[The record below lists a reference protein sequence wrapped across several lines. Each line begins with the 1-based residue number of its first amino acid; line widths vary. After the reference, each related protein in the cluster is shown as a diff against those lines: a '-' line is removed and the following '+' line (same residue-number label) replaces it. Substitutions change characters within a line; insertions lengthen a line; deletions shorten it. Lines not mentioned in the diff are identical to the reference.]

1 MMTKFEML
9 PPLIIGAAPESTE
22 VGTVRRFP
30 PRPTSVA
37 KARKFA
43 ISSIDADGDLSSKV
57 ESLVSEL
64 ATNAVRHARTPFLVA
79 VRSDE
84 RGVRVDVTDSSPEPP
99 HMRPIDPV
107 DPTGRGLVVVE
118 ALADRWGYESDSA
131 GKTVWFEID
140 R

>member
-1 MMTKFEML
+1 MMTQSEMI

-22 VGTVRRFP
+22 VGVVRRFP
-30 PRPTSVA
+30 PRPASVA

-43 ISSIDADGDLSSKV
+43 ISSIGADDDLSSKV

-64 ATNAVRHARTPFLVA
+64 ATNAVRHAQTHFSVA

-84 RGVRVDVTDSSPEPP
+84 RAVRVDVTDSNPEPP
-99 HMRPIDPV
+99 HVRPVDPV

-118 ALADRWGYESDSA
+118 ALADRWGYESDPD